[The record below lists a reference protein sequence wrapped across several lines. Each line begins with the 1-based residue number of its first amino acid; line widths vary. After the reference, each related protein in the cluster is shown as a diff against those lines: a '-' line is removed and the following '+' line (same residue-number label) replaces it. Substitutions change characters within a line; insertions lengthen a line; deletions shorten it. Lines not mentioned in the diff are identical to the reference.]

1 MNQWKVEE
9 FFDEHPRPFNLEI
22 FQFEGLISLKLY
34 ADTTSGETDETYMF
48 ELKFKH
54 WKKALAY
61 QRVVMNCLSQQL
73 DIFRVG
79 RKLFLRK
86 LLF

>member
-1 MNQWKVEE
+1 MSQWKVEE
-9 FFDEHPRPFNLEI
+9 FFDEHPYPFNIEI
-22 FQFEGLISLKLY
+22 FQFEGLSNIKVY
-34 ADTTSGETDETYMF
+34 ADVTGNADEMYLF
-48 ELKFKH
+48 ELKFKD
-54 WKKALAY
+54 WKKARHYTRIVAN
-61 QRVVMNCLSQQL
+61 MLSSQL